1 MKWMIEKFAP
11 AMTKFVAIPWVA
23 CIANTFTRLLP
34 VILTGSLIFFYNVFR
49 SYIPALPNLDPV
61 KDFSFGFL
69 SLFIAFMI
77 PYNLLELK
85 DCKKN
90 MVLGGLIGAAA
101 FCLVLN
107 PVIDKNYF
115 MNINYSYFGPTGTFV
130 AMVVGEV
137 VAVIYYNWVR
147 FHFFENSD
155 KVPDFIVDWLNNIAP
170 IFLILLFGYILIGV
184 LGVDIVDVLSTIFS
198 PISAISNTYIGF
210 VLLILIPTILYSL
223 GISSW
228 AFGAVSNPI
237 YFANIAA
244 NIAAVEAGG
253 KALSIATSE
262 ATFTAALITLGG
274 MGCTLVLVIMAA
286 LKGKSKKMKA
296 MGRICLVPSIFNINE
311 PVVYGFP
318 IVFNPIL
325 MVPFWLCSIVG
336 ASIEYFV
343 MKLGWL
349 NIPSKMIQVGQ
360 IPAPFSSIM
369 ITEDMRAIIWWV
381 VLLIVYWL
389 IYWPFFKAYDKECLK
404 QEAIEETG
412 E

>member
-1 MKWMIEKFAP
+1 MTEKKQNIFMKWMIEKFAP

-77 PYNLLELK
+77 PYNLL
-85 DCKKN
+85 
-90 MVLGGLIGAAA
+90 
-101 FCLVLN
+101 
-107 PVIDKNYF
+107 
-115 MNINYSYFGPTGTFV
+115 V